1 MFCGGEVRC
10 EGCVLNSANFSFLS
24 SQDLTGRFLDSLFK
38 GKNSVVGYPSVFV
51 LKCLN
56 MEVKTYLEKYSMSF
70 QNLLLIFLLMNGA
83 WKTIMMGQII
93 QERISKASD
102 MKYARDPVSEKGKY
116 NTIGMIV

>member
-1 MFCGGEVRC
+1 
-10 EGCVLNSANFSFLS
+10 
-24 SQDLTGRFLDSLFK
+24 
-38 GKNSVVGYPSVFV
+38 
-51 LKCLN
+51 